1 MTRFEKELS
10 GALGPFWQKDAERRL
25 AQVKADLE
33 AGRITIDEAGV
44 ARNCIGR
51 VLMDDQME
59 LLIRVTDRAN
69 AEATHTAREDE
80 VEAELAEYRANYRG
94 PSAEELAE
102 MRAAFGP
109 GATVVNVITGK
120 KIKL

>member
-1 MTRFEKELS
+1 MTRFEQELS
-10 GALGPFWQKDAERRL
+10 GALGAYWKQDAERRL

-59 LLIRVTDRAN
+59 LLIWVTDRAN
-69 AEATHTAREDE
+69 AEATHAAREAE
-80 VEAELAEYRANYRG
+80 VEAELAEYRAKYKG
-94 PSAEELAE
+94 PSDEELAE

-109 GATVVNVITGK
+109 GTTVVNVITGK

>member
-1 MTRFEKELS
+1 MTRFEQELS

-25 AQVKADLE
+25 AGVRDDLA

-51 VLMDDQME
+51 VLMDDLLE
-59 LLIRVTDRAN
+59 LVAMSTDRVDT
-69 AEATHTAREDE
+69 EATRTARTAE
-80 VEAELAEYRANYRG
+80 VERELAEYRANYKG

-109 GATVVNVITGK
+109 GTTVRNILTGDE
-120 KIKL
+120 IKL